1 MRILITDGLAEE
13 GLSILR
19 AETSFEVDS
28 RKATPVDEIARI
40 LPEYDCVVIRSAT
53 TLTPE
58 LIDLGATPRG
68 RLKLIVRA
76 GAGVDNIAVP
86 RATEKNIPVMN
97 TASANSLAAAELTVG
112 LIFGALRQIGEASAS
127 LKAGKWDREKFKG
140 REVTGKTLGLLGLGN
155 IGSIVAEKA
164 QALGMKVVA
173 YDPATKPTPGVT
185 RVSTPIEVAKV
196 ADVLSVHVPKVKATE
211 NLVNADLIAAM
222 KKGSYLINCA
232 RGGVVDEAATVAA
245 LDSGHLAGAA
255 FDVFVKEP
263 PVFPNALIAH
273 PKVLAVP
280 HLGASTVEAQDR
292 VALTAAQQIVG
303 FFKRGDRTGIIN

>member
-1 MRILITDGLAEE
+1 MATRILITDGLAEE
-13 GLSILR
+13 GLAILKR
-19 AETSFEVDS
+19 EASFEVDC
-28 RKATPVDEIARI
+28 RKATPATDLARI

-58 LIDLGATPRG
+58 LIDQGS

-86 RATEKNIPVMN
+86 RATEKKIPVMN
-97 TASANSLAAAELTVG
+97 TASANSLAAAELTIA
-112 LIFGALRQIGEASAS
+112 LIFGAFRQIGEASAS
-127 LKAGKWDREKFKG
+127 LKAGKWERDKFKG

-155 IGSIVAEKA
+155 IGGIVAQKA
-164 QALGMKVVA
+164 MGLGMRVIA
-173 YDPATKPTPGVT
+173 FDPARKGLSGVT
-185 RVSTPIEVAKV
+185 LVSTPLEVAKE
-196 ADVLSVHVPKVKATE
+196 ADVLSVHVPKIKTTE
-211 NLVNADLIAAM
+211 NLVNADLLAAL
-222 KKGSYLINCA
+222 KNGSYLVNCA
-232 RGGVVDEAATVAA
+232 RGGVVDEAAVIAA
-245 LDSGHLAGAA
+245 LDSGKLAGAA

-292 VALTAAQQIVG
+292 VALTAAQQMVG
-303 FFKRGDRTGIIN
+303 FFTRGDRTGVINS